1 MKELGEALGVYYIK
15 TGDYNAAV
23 NAFGDAKTN
32 NAALAQILTKDY
44 SKAKNTLAAI
54 VEPDAVTYYLMALLG
69 ARTNNESMVTSNLR
83 QAVKL
88 DSKLAS
94 RAKNDLEFAK
104 FNLSGV
110 I

>member
-1 MKELGEALGVYYIK
+1 M
-15 TGDYNAAV
+15 
-23 NAFGDAKTN
+23 
-32 NAALAQILTKDY
+32 
-44 SKAKNTLAAI
+44 
-54 VEPDAVTYYLMALLG
+54 TYYLMALLG

>member
-1 MKELGEALGVYYIK
+1 M
-15 TGDYNAAV
+15 
-23 NAFGDAKTN
+23 
-32 NAALAQILTKDY
+32 TKDY
-44 SKAKNTLAAI
+44 RKAKNTLAAI